1 MNANARYQM
10 NWRNRQRAEDED
22 AYKASQA
29 ERKRRWRAQKNQER
43 AEARAKQR
51 EQEEYDARFTLIDDD
66 EDEEKPKPKTIKKV
80 STEEQTMKAINRLS
94 KAIEKKPADDDD
106 YEWLYKPEVT
116 EYIEEKYTNMNTKRT
131 YYSHIIAYL
140 RERDDSAEGKE
151 AMDYYRGL
159 MYNYIDEIKHEIDKN
174 EKNEDDEAKM
184 FKWDELVVL
193 KKNRPLNPLD
203 SAVYALYTQLPPR
216 RNEYASMK
224 IINYKSPK
232 QLAGLKEGNWL
243 VMTREGKNVKD
254 IILNDYKTAN
264 TYGRYS
270 PPSVPKPLKDA
281 LRKYI
286 ETHSLKAG
294 DELFKGYDTSDKWTK
309 LVQSVFKQVTGKP
322 CGVSCIR
329 KSYVSSKFKNK
340 SVAERKLLARQMGTS
355 VNQTDTSYM
364 KLDD

>member
-1 MNANARYQM
+1 MNANTRYQM

-22 AYKASQA
+22 AYKASQT
-29 ERKRRWRAQKNQER
+29 ERKRLWRAKKNQER
-43 AEARAKQR
+43 TEQR
-51 EQEEYDARFTLIDDD
+51 NKEKEQEEYNARFKLVDDD
-66 EDEEKPKPKTIKKV
+66 EDEPKPKTIKKV
-80 STEEQTMKAINRLS
+80 PSEEQTKKAINRLS

-140 RERDDSAEGKE
+140 RELDKSAEGKE
-151 AMDYYRGL
+151 AMDYYRGM

-184 FKWDELVVL
+184 FKWDELIVL

-232 QLAGLKEGNWL
+232 QLSGLKEGNWL
-243 VMTREGKNVKD
+243 VMTREGKNVRD
-254 IILNDYKTAN
+254 IVLNDYKTSD

-270 PPSVPKPLKDA
+270 PPRIPKPLKDT

-286 ETHSLKAG
+286 ETHSLKSG